1 MKPTHTSWQLILAP
15 MTTLVMTTQAV
26 NDHSP
31 TWVDPGFYIPDLN
44 YPQLDTKNVKI
55 GSREGVV
62 RFWTKMGFLHITT
75 VDNLKRRFV

>member
-1 MKPTHTSWQLILAP
+1 MAI
-15 MTTLVMTTQAV
+15 QAV
-26 NDHSP
+26 ITTP
-31 TWVDPGFYIPDLN
+31 RPKLTPGYDIPDLN